1 MVASHSPTL
10 PVQKTEESL
19 NLWMSRFERVG
30 EQRGVAEDD
39 PQLWLSSGWE
49 EIDSF
54 SGSPAEEVGL
64 GLPCLSMPEKQE
76 VGWPSQMLACL
87 LLFHPMMLG
96 VKVGGF

>member
-1 MVASHSPTL
+1 MAVSHLPTL

-30 EQRGVAEDD
+30 EQRDVAEDD

-64 GLPCLSMPEKQE
+64 GLPCLSMPERQG
-76 VGWPSQMLACL
+76 VGWPFRMLACL
-87 LLFHPMMLG
+87 LLSRPMMLG
-96 VKVGGF
+96 EKVGGS

>member
-1 MVASHSPTL
+1 MAASHLPTL

-49 EIDSF
+49 GTDSF
-54 SGSPAEEVGL
+54 SGSPTEEVCL
-64 GLPCLSMPEKQE
+64 GLPCLSMPERQE

-87 LLFHPMMLG
+87 LLSHPMMQDG
-96 VKVGGF
+96 KVGGF